1 MQRIKKFQR
10 NGGRDAWHD
19 YCDCSGKASKDPI
32 RHTLPFLQGFI
43 DQQGSLGPQ
52 GSRGSFQPSEPRR
65 ADTPHGGS
73 AP

>member
-1 MQRIKKFQR
+1 MTRYGISR
-10 NGGRDAWHD
+10 PHHAHAWHI
-19 YCDCSGKASKDPI
+19 YCQDSGKAFFDPS

-52 GSRGSFQPSEPRR
+52 GSFGSSQPSEPRR
-65 ADTPHGGS
+65 TDTPRGGS